1 MSRYRRLL
9 RYLRPYR
16 GVFVISTLAASIA
29 SVLDG
34 LTFAL
39 LIPFLRMVFGLGGA
53 VGDTPT
59 LVERIVLWVVQST
72 TGLAGA
78 EIAPGSLVIVILAA
92 VVLKNAAAYLAAWSS
107 AWIEETVTRDLRHDL
122 FRALL
127 RRGLRFFAR
136 TRSGQLLSRMAAD
149 VEQIHLL
156 LANGLQTVLRNG
168 VLILVYLAIL
178 FGLSVPLAT
187 VTLVLVALTAGI
199 MRPLLVRIGRRHA
212 RALETRGEVTSLLQE
227 TVAGIRAVKASR
239 AESTQSGR
247 FDALLDRY
255 VRNMLRSRRLALLA
269 HPLSETVGATV
280 FVVLLTAGT
289 WLATGG
295 GSGMRPEL
303 FVAFLAVT
311 LRLLPPVKKLAH
323 FPALAAQAL
332 VAADRVIEVIDAPPE
347 DVDRPGTQAFPGLR
361 EALAFDDVWFAYEPG
376 RWVLQGVTFSVRRG
390 EVVAL
395 VGPSGAGKST
405 LLDLLPRFIDPDRGA
420 VKLDGVPTTRYSR
433 TSLRTAMAIV
443 SQETIL
449 FNDTVAANI
458 AFGMEGAP
466 TREAV
471 QRAARLAHAHEFILR
486 LPAGY
491 ETLVGERGVELS
503 GGERQRLA
511 MARAL
516 LADAPILILDE
527 ATSALDGESERLVQD
542 AIEHLLAHRTVLVI
556 AHRLST
562 VGRADRIVVLEGGR
576 VRESGSHEQLV
587 RAGGLYQ
594 HLHEVGGR

>member
-1 MSRYRRLL
+1 LL